1 MKILQYS
8 KIKQINSNIVKNFKA
23 NIVKR
28 ITTNCYSVI
37 KKYSLERKIKTRN
50 IKQAN
55 NYFYTHLLSKGFFI
69 LRAFKNQKKKVI

>member
-50 IKQAN
+50 IK
-55 NYFYTHLLSKGFFI
+55 
-69 LRAFKNQKKKVI
+69 